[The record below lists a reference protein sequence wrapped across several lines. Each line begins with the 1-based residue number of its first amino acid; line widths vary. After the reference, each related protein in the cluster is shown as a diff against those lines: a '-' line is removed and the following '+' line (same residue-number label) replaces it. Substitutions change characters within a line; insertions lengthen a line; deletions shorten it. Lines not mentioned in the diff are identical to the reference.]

1 MKYQRTEAMK
11 NLGTDMKLLWIILR
25 IFLFAFEVNGKPFL
39 HIDDIS
45 CYEDIEEIESSEM
58 FKKKMTHI

>member
-11 NLGTDMKLLWIILR
+11 NLGTDKKLLWIILR
-25 IFLFAFEVNGKPFL
+25 IFLFTFEVYGKPFL

-45 CYEDIEEIESSEM
+45 CYEDMEIESSEI
-58 FKKKMTHI
+58 FKKKITQI

>member
-25 IFLFAFEVNGKPFL
+25 IFFFTFEVNGKPFL

-45 CYEDIEEIESSEM
+45 CYEDMEIESSEM
-58 FKKKMTHI
+58 FKKKMNHI